1 MNYRI
6 PPKVAMINSF
16 AGYGRCSTTEV
27 VPILSAMKVQVC
39 PVPTAVYSNHTGFPS
54 YFCYDFTG
62 QLPGYLDQWERLGLV
77 FDGIYVGLLG
87 QKEQIPAVA
96 DFIRRQRQKGCS
108 LVLIDP
114 IMGDHGNTYRPVSHD
129 YACGLKELVRLADII
144 TPNITEACLL
154 TGARYKDN
162 GWRQEELVGICEKLH
177 GFGPDKV
184 AITGLQRRSPQGYYD
199 SFINFV
205 SQRRPES
212 GSLETTSTVTRT
224 AGPCRHGTGDIFAA
238 IVAGYAVR
246 GGDFVASVEKAA
258 SFISMCIHASDEL
271 GIPESDGICFE
282 NFLDTLIPQEE

>member
-1 MNYRI
+1 M
-6 PPKVAMINSF
+6 
-16 AGYGRCSTTEV
+16 
-27 VPILSAMKVQVC
+27 
-39 PVPTAVYSNHTGFPS
+39 
-54 YFCYDFTG
+54 
-62 QLPGYLDQWERLGLV
+62 
-77 FDGIYVGLLG
+77 
-87 QKEQIPAVA
+87 A

-224 AGPCRHGTGDIFAA
+224 AGPSRHGTGDIFAA

-246 GGDFVASVEKAA
+246 DGDFVASVEKAA